1 MFLKKL
7 FYIFALFISINN
19 HLFCDVKINGQVI
32 SAQNNQPIHNVN
44 VFVSNQKSGTTSD
57 SLGNFE
63 LVLLKDSIYS
73 IEFSHIAYEDKF
85 IETKSED
92 ILNIKMKEVF
102 LMLDDIVVS
111 SMKCEYALSDVPVYS
126 EIIGKNK
133 IIETGS
139 VSVSDLLQQHAGI
152 SKVYNSHGT
161 LDFNLMGLDSKYVL
175 VLKNGK
181 PIAGKF
187 QDRIDL
193 DQIMVSNV
201 DKVEIV
207 KGPGSSL
214 HGSDAIGGVINII
227 TKEVPEQTEFGVRI
241 KRSLFDISFEPL

>member
-32 SAQNNQPIHNVN
+32 SAQNNQPIQNVN

-92 ILNIKMKEVF
+92 I
-102 LMLDDIVVS
+102 
-111 SMKCEYALSDVPVYS
+111 
-126 EIIGKNK
+126 
-133 IIETGS
+133 
-139 VSVSDLLQQHAGI
+139 
-152 SKVYNSHGT
+152 
-161 LDFNLMGLDSKYVL
+161 
-175 VLKNGK
+175 
-181 PIAGKF
+181 
-187 QDRIDL
+187 
-193 DQIMVSNV
+193 
-201 DKVEIV
+201 
-207 KGPGSSL
+207 
-214 HGSDAIGGVINII
+214 
-227 TKEVPEQTEFGVRI
+227 
-241 KRSLFDISFEPL
+241 